1 MAYGKQG
8 KGWFMGNKVKGGLW
22 ETRVAYEKQGKGWLM
37 GNKVKGGLWE
47 TR

>member
-1 MAYGKQG
+1 MKPEYFKKIPATLKMFSDFLGDKD
-8 KGWFMGNKVKGGLW
+8 
-22 ETRVAYEKQGKGWLM
+22 WLM